1 MGVMKRTYIPPK
13 TEVFF
18 LSVPRMLSGSPAC
31 QGKAI
36 DSRGSITEQ
45 DADNAASR
53 GYGWDED

>member
-1 MGVMKRTYIPPK
+1 MKRTYIPPK

-18 LSVPRMLSGSPAC
+18 LSVPRMLNGSPAC
-31 QGKAI
+31 LGKAI